1 MILARRNVL
10 GVSDFELPTLGSER
24 VHLSGGGPPAD
35 EQKQI
40 EEALAASRGRVS
52 GPQGAAEALGVPAS
66 TLESRIRRF
75 RIDKLGFRRR
85 VACHQAAA

>member
-1 MILARRNVL
+1 MILARGSVL
-10 GVSDFELPTLGSER
+10 GVSDFELPDPRLRAGSPFGR
-24 VHLSGGGPPAD
+24 RSSGRRA
-35 EQKQI
+35 KQI

-85 VACHQAAA
+85 VPGQ